1 MALLL
6 TILLVVASIF
16 VLIKSA
22 DYLVDGSS
30 GVARL
35 LHISPIMIGLT
46 IVAFGTSLP
55 ELIVS
60 LFSAL
65 GGNNDISLGT
75 IVGSNIANITLGIGI
90 CAIVA
95 RLKIKSKTLIYEL
108 PFLLVS
114 TFLLLI
120 LSNDRFIFNTERF
133 LLGRIDG
140 LIFLTLFGVFLYY
153 IYKSMKQDQKSVKK
167 QFKESLEDQ
176 NPTWKNVLLICGGIV
191 GLFVGGKLFVNS
203 ASELAITAGLSE
215 VFVGLTIAALG
226 TSLPELITSIV
237 AAFKGSGDMA
247 IGNLV
252 GSDIFNVL
260 FALGITTTIKPIS
273 VNPAVLAIDGMV
285 LLASVL
291 FFLLFATSKRE
302 LSRWE
307 GSAMVLMYLC
317 YLSFLI
323 WRL

>member
-1 MALLL
+1 MTLIF

-16 VLIKSA
+16 LLIKSA
-22 DYLVDGSS
+22 DYLVNGSS
-30 GVARL
+30 GVARR
-35 LHISPIMIGLT
+35 LHISPIMIGMT

-65 GGNNDISLGT
+65 SGSNDIALGT
-75 IVGSNIANITLGIGI
+75 IIGSNIANITLGIGI

-95 RLKIKSKTLIYEL
+95 RLRIKSKTLIYEL

-114 TFLLLI
+114 TVLLLI
-120 LSNDRFIFNTERF
+120 LSNDRFIFNTDRF

-140 LIFLTLFGVFLYY
+140 LIFLGLFVIFLYY
-153 IYKSMKQDQKSVKK
+153 IYKSMRQDQKSVHK
-167 QFKESLEDQ
+167 QFKESLEEQ
-176 NPTWKNVLLICGGIV
+176 NPNWKNILLITGGIV

-237 AAFKGSGDMA
+237 AAFKGSGDLA

-252 GSDIFNVL
+252 GSDIFNIL
-260 FALGITTTIKPIS
+260 FALGITTTISPITI
-273 VNPAVLAIDGMV
+273 NPAVLAVDGMILLAGV
-285 LLASVL
+285 LL
-291 FFLLFATSKRE
+291 FLLFATSRKQI
-302 LSRWE
+302 SKWE
-307 GSAMVLMYLC
+307 GSAMVLMYVC